1 MNLEVA
7 EVIADDF
14 VDHVLPYANLETS
27 QNNGEDD
34 TEHYRSDGDN
44 ATSLVPPY
52 VAPSKLEHYF
62 TFLMLALV
70 KKLSG
75 IGVVKST

>member
-1 MNLEVA
+1 MNLKVA
-7 EVIADDF
+7 EIITDDL
-14 VDHVLPYANLETS
+14 VDHVLPNADLETS
-27 QNNGEDD
+27 QHNGEDD
-34 TEHYRSDGDN
+34 TEHYRSDGDY
-44 ATSLVPPY
+44 APSLVPPY

>member
-1 MNLEVA
+1 M
-7 EVIADDF
+7 
-14 VDHVLPYANLETS
+14 DHVLPNADLETAQHNS
-27 QNNGEDD
+27 EDD
-34 TEHYRSDGDN
+34 TEHYRSDGDD
-44 ATSLVPPY
+44 TPSFVPPY
-52 VAPSKLEHYF
+52 VAPSKLRHYF

>member
-1 MNLEVA
+1 LEA
-7 EVIADDF
+7 SKDD
-14 VDHVLPYANLETS
+14 S
-27 QNNGEDD
+27 EDD
-34 TEHYRSDGDN
+34 TEHYRSDGDD
-44 ATSLVPPY
+44 TPSLIPPY